1 LSALPRQPAGCPF
14 GASSTGLT
22 PAAPLVGLRRTIV
35 DTPQAPHYYDQI
47 AWFTKGQVKRPVLDL
62 DCSGGGSFD
71 FVSEL
76 QGSSTLL
83 DLSWHISDHFPL
95 WVEFS
100 VPGS

>member
-1 LSALPRQPAGCPF
+1 
-14 GASSTGLT
+14 
-22 PAAPLVGLRRTIV
+22 
-35 DTPQAPHYYDQI
+35 
-47 AWFTKGQVKRPVLDL
+47 VLNL

-95 WVEFS
+95 WVEFA
-100 VPGS
+100 VPGPERLPSAGTDEQALAASLTAARGLM